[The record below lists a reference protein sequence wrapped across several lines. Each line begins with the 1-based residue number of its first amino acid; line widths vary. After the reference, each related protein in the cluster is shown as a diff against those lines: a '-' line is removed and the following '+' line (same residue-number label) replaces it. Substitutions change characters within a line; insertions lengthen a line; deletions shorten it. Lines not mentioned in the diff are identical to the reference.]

1 VRLYIKRRE
10 EDAVRAIGNWTL
22 IYGRRKTGKTT
33 LVKRNLRM
41 DLYILIADPGNAIT
55 LDDRVVKV
63 DEAMRAVRR
72 MSKVAERVG
81 LVGLRERPGDY
92 GDLSL
97 GPRELLDI
105 ARRVSRGESMQGNAP

>member
-1 VRLYIKRRE
+1 M
-10 EDAVRAIGNWTL
+10 RAIWNRTL

-41 DLYILIADPGNAIT
+41 GLYILIADPGNAIM
-55 LDDRVVKV
+55 LDGRVVKV

-72 MSKVAERVG
+72 MSKVAERLG
-81 LVGLRERPGDY
+81 LVGL
-92 GDLSL
+92 
-97 GPRELLDI
+97 RELLDI